1 MSDRDRAYL
10 HLDLY
15 RCPDNRRKVAV
26 VLNDYELQAEGGGRG
41 VTTTLPYTIE
51 EIARGT
57 VGEIGDRLIE
67 AAPRCSFAMWEEPEF
82 GGLGNLVAYTPRL
95 GRFNGE
101 CTDGGCVVLDWG
113 RVHSI
118 LADLPSLLVKSG
130 VRDPYRSDDYL
141 TGLALI
147 QAALDVAYGQPWITD
162 CHYASET
169 ASRNVAWD
177 TILAEVR
184 RREAEDG

>member
-41 VTTTLPYTIE
+41 VHYHS
-51 EIARGT
+51 AVHDR
-57 VGEIGDRLIE
+57 GDR
-67 AAPRCSFAMWEEPEF
+67 AGHGRRDRRQAHRGRAPLLVGHMKEPEF

-95 GRFNGE
+95 GRFNGK

-118 LADLPSLLVKSG
+118 LADLPGPLVTPGSAT
-130 VRDPYRSDDYL
+130 R
-141 TGLALI
+141 TG
-147 QAALDVAYGQPWITD
+147 QMIT
-162 CHYASET
+162 
-169 ASRNVAWD
+169 
-177 TILAEVR
+177 
-184 RREAEDG
+184 